1 MKRIVL
7 ISAGVLVITFATIGI
22 VYAAFSHKNKYNG
35 ASFSVGSAD
44 IKLLDN
50 LSLGISQ
57 NNLLDEKQGPAFVNI
72 GANWSQE
79 FPMKIYNNSASI
91 VTITT
96 NANYETI
103 NDPDDLR
110 SIIYIEPFAWNDD
123 NNNGQIDDGE
133 KGQSFGNKT
142 IIKWK
147 TEGFDLGQV
156 LSGQVAGYILK
167 FSTLNVSDTK
177 QGKAGTFDFEFNS
190 LTP

>member
-1 MKRIVL
+1 MKKIVTV
-7 ISAGVLVITFATIGI
+7 SAGVLIVTLATVGI

-57 NNLLDEKQGPAFVNI
+57 GNLVDEKQGPAFSNI
-72 GANWSQE
+72 GANWAQE
-79 FPMKIYNNSASI
+79 FPMKIYNNSASV

-96 NANYETI
+96 NANYETV

-110 SIIYIEPFAWNDD
+110 SIIYVEPFAWNDT

-133 KGQSFGNKT
+133 KGQSFGNKA

-147 TEGFDLGQV
+147 TEGLG
-156 LSGQVAGYILK
+156 LGPIASGQVAGYILK
-167 FSTLNVSDTK
+167 FSTLSVSDTK
-177 QGKAGTFDFEFNS
+177 QGKSGSFDFEFNS
-190 LTP
+190 STL